1 MNRFDVSNS
10 LSFIFDD
17 DKEWRLDRYL
27 AEITNDLSRSRISSL
42 IRSGNVTLNG
52 TKAKPSSILH
62 CGDKVNL
69 EIPEMVQTDLLAQDI
84 PIDVLFQDNKIM
96 VINKPAGMT
105 VHPGP
110 GHPDGTLVNA
120 VLAIAPDI
128 RGIGGEYRPG
138 VVHRLDKDTSG
149 LILIAKDDQAHNSLT
164 YQLKMR
170 YVKKEYLALVDG
182 IMGSDEGEVDE
193 PIGRHPYHRRRMAIV
208 GNGRPAQTSYKVLE
222 RFSKHTLVQV
232 YPKTG
237 RTHQIRV
244 HLSFLGFPIY
254 GDSTYGKRDDT
265 LDRHF
270 LHASRIGFWFPSR
283 KKEWAEF
290 EAPLPAELIAL
301 INRLK

>member
-1 MNRFDVSNS
+1 MNRFDLSNS
-10 LSFIFDD
+10 RSFIFDD
-17 DKEWRLDRYL
+17 DREWRLDRYL

-69 EIPEMVQTDLLAQDI
+69 EIPEMAETDLIAQDI
-84 PIDVLFQDNKIM
+84 PIDVLFQDQKIM
-96 VINKPAGMT
+96 VINKPSGMA

-120 VLAIAPDI
+120 VLAISPDI
-128 RGIGGEYRPG
+128 RGIGGEHRPG

-170 YVKKEYLALVDG
+170 YVKKEYLALVEG
-182 IMGSDEGEVDE
+182 IMASDEGEVDE

-208 GNGRPAQTSYKVLE
+208 GNGRPAQTKYKVLE

-232 YPKTG
+232 YPRTG

-254 GDSTYGKRDDT
+254 GDSTYGKRDDA

-290 EAPLPAELIAL
+290 EAPLPPELIAL